1 MGETRA
7 FITLKTEGSASL
19 VEKKS
24 EFIGFARPVRSE
36 AEALSYLA
44 ALRKAHPAARHH
56 VYAYIVDGAM
66 RYSDDG
72 EPQGTGGV
80 PVLDLLRKSGLE
92 GAVVVVVRYFGGI
105 LLGAGGLVRAYS
117 AAAKLALEQAQT
129 VQMQP
134 FTEAR
139 LLCSYSDYQRVQREL
154 ERFHAKLDGCEYTDV
169 VALSVAV
176 RSDCFEALQ
185 NDLTE
190 WSAGRLSLVSTG
202 SRYDSED

>member
-1 MGETRA
+1 
-7 FITLKTEGSASL
+7 
-19 VEKKS
+19 
-24 EFIGFARPVRSE
+24 
-36 AEALSYLA
+36 
-44 ALRKAHPAARHH
+44 
-56 VYAYIVDGAM
+56 
-66 RYSDDG
+66 
-72 EPQGTGGV
+72 
-80 PVLDLLRKSGLE
+80 
-92 GAVVVVVRYFGGI
+92 
-105 LLGAGGLVRAYS
+105 
-117 AAAKLALEQAQT
+117 
-129 VQMQP
+129 MQP

-176 RSDCFEALQ
+176 RSDCFVALQ